1 MPPPRPTHPSFAL
14 ATAVA
19 LALAASLALG
29 GCRKPRYD
37 TSTPEAAVDSMARM
51 VKEGRV
57 EMLPTML
64 FVEARDVEFA
74 DGVTEASA
82 IEDVKGKAGD
92 MLARLWRVSTKL
104 KKRYPADVDRELAKG
119 GSWATRS
126 GFGDVFTAVMAD
138 PFGWLDA
145 NRSRLEVED
154 LGDGTASFE
163 IDGKPALGGALSMRE
178 TPEGWRVAVPI
189 ELARSSGYF
198 PDTREEWAVLAYMML
213 AVENALIDFE
223 RELDSGKFRDL
234 RAASERAGRMVSES
248 AAAQAIIFAMMQQN
262 DPAKA
267 GDAAAAG
274 KGGALEVN
282 AGKVNVRIGGDA
294 PVEEDLGR
302 AGDLMR
308 QQAEP

>member
-1 MPPPRPTHPSFAL
+1 
-14 ATAVA
+14 
-19 LALAASLALG
+19 
-29 GCRKPRYD
+29 
-37 TSTPEAAVDSMARM
+37 
-51 VKEGRV
+51 
-57 EMLPTML
+57 
-64 FVEARDVEFA
+64 
-74 DGVTEASA
+74 
-82 IEDVKGKAGD
+82 
-92 MLARLWRVSTKL
+92 
-104 KKRYPADVDRELAKG
+104 
-119 GSWATRS
+119 
-126 GFGDVFTAVMAD
+126 
-138 PFGWLDA
+138 
-145 NRSRLEVED
+145 
-154 LGDGTASFE
+154 
-163 IDGKPALGGALSMRE
+163 MRE

-213 AVENALIDFE
+213 AVENALVDFE

-262 DPAKA
+262 DPAKP
-267 GDAAAAG
+267 GDAGAGG

-294 PVEEDLGR
+294 PVEQDLGR